1 MLLGSA
7 SAVAAATAR
16 ARAQTGAAEPGA
28 ASAPAR
34 VLRRSLVLSG
44 GGALGA
50 YEAGIVDTL
59 VRAAGVAEGQ
69 PLPQYGIIA
78 GTSIGALN
86 GFLVATAQ
94 WSKLRGLWASI
105 AAQNAVRLKREFAKI
120 GMPSAGVVT
129 RFAQVVALGLG
140 ARRNL
145 LGVYDGAALQSWL
158 QAYFD
163 VSRPIVTPFIWAVT
177 NLTRERPEYFYLL
190 PPGFDATARR
200 LALTSIQLSIGKQIP
215 LREASHDLLI
225 EQLRASAAVPIA
237 FDPVL
242 LPGTDGTPE
251 QYVDGG
257 VTANTPISVARAVSS
272 SVDAVLLAPPFT
284 TQAYQSITDVA
295 TGSFDTMQRALMYNA
310 VRDAVLETV
319 LYRAIRA
326 LPDVMVATMAKQ
338 YGYDAS
344 TLKTFAN
351 LLWETDYFVLRPAAA
366 LPVTVLGFSDAKAI
380 RDTYRLG
387 MQDAANGFRS
397 FDLANIPN

>member
-1 MLLGSA
+1 
-7 SAVAAATAR
+7 
-16 ARAQTGAAEPGA
+16 
-28 ASAPAR
+28 
-34 VLRRSLVLSG
+34 
-44 GGALGA
+44 
-50 YEAGIVDTL
+50 
-59 VRAAGVAEGQ
+59 
-69 PLPQYGIIA
+69 
-78 GTSIGALN
+78 
-86 GFLVATAQ
+86 
-94 WSKLRGLWASI
+94 
-105 AAQNAVRLKREFAKI
+105 
-120 GMPSAGVVT
+120 MPSAGVVT